1 MPARLR
7 IVRLVFLFAM
17 FGIVARLFYW
27 QVLSG
32 DKLQA
37 VAEIQRSSTIEIQ
50 STRGRILAADG
61 YPLVTNQPSYLL
73 FAYLPAISADKAQIS
88 ETLSPLIAPTPLEL
102 KATPSAEL
110 TKSLIQDTKSE
121 VFTKLTSRDVAWV
134 PLKRKV
140 SENTK
145 IAVEKLAINGL
156 GFENGQSRLYPEASM
171 AAALTGFV
179 GVNPS
184 GSAQGYFGLEGYYDL
199 ELKGKSGFIKQE
211 RDAAGKPIVV
221 GDFRGSGARD
231 GRDLKTSIDRGLQL
245 TIEAKLQQALVKY
258 GAKSGEVVVMDPS
271 SGSIVALA
279 SLPGY
284 EQANYA
290 DFDTSVYKIP
300 SIADTYEPGSTFKAM
315 VMAMALEAGAIEP
328 DTICDATCDGPVT
341 IGKYTINTALKQYN
355 PGQTMTN
362 TLELSDNTGM
372 IFAAF
377 RLGKDK
383 FAGYLH
389 EFGFDTPTGIDLDQ
403 ETVPAYRD
411 TWGDIDLATGSFGQG
426 LTVTSIHM
434 LQVISAFAN
443 GGVMMQPHVVD
454 EVIGEITQK
463 IPPKMVKRIIKEDT
477 ARKITQMLSDAA
489 HNGLPKWML
498 PVGYKVAGKTGTAQV
513 PLDGHYDTSTTIH
526 SYVGFAP
533 ADKPRFSMIVKLKEP
548 TFSPWASTT
557 AAPLWMDIAQDLFIH
572 YGIPPEATGQ

>member
-171 AAALTGFV
+171 
-179 GVNPS
+179 
-184 GSAQGYFGLEGYYDL
+184 
-199 ELKGKSGFIKQE
+199 
-211 RDAAGKPIVV
+211 
-221 GDFRGSGARD
+221 
-231 GRDLKTSIDRGLQL
+231 
-245 TIEAKLQQALVKY
+245 
-258 GAKSGEVVVMDPS
+258 
-271 SGSIVALA
+271 
-279 SLPGY
+279 
-284 EQANYA
+284 
-290 DFDTSVYKIP
+290 
-300 SIADTYEPGSTFKAM
+300 
-315 VMAMALEAGAIEP
+315 
-328 DTICDATCDGPVT
+328 
-341 IGKYTINTALKQYN
+341 
-355 PGQTMTN
+355 
-362 TLELSDNTGM
+362 
-372 IFAAF
+372 
-377 RLGKDK
+377 
-383 FAGYLH
+383 
-389 EFGFDTPTGIDLDQ
+389 
-403 ETVPAYRD
+403 
-411 TWGDIDLATGSFGQG
+411 
-426 LTVTSIHM
+426 
-434 LQVISAFAN
+434 
-443 GGVMMQPHVVD
+443 
-454 EVIGEITQK
+454 
-463 IPPKMVKRIIKEDT
+463 
-477 ARKITQMLSDAA
+477 
-489 HNGLPKWML
+489 
-498 PVGYKVAGKTGTAQV
+498 
-513 PLDGHYDTSTTIH
+513 
-526 SYVGFAP
+526 
-533 ADKPRFSMIVKLKEP
+533 
-548 TFSPWASTT
+548 
-557 AAPLWMDIAQDLFIH
+557 
-572 YGIPPEATGQ
+572 